1 MPGIPGICYLRSGV
15 KFIHPDSSPF
25 KNWSH
30 MFKTTSYR
38 YPNEILIL
46 AVTLILVGIVF
57 VVAAVATFC
66 LVGLFVLVI
75 LGIAIYSN
83 YVHHQTLM
91 RQAYQVR
98 MDNLPELASVATT
111 AAKRLQPGP
120 VEIYLVKSKTLNA
133 YTFGLSEPKVIVI
146 YDSLLQV
153 MDKNEMAFIIGHEMG
168 HIALSHTWL
177 NTLLGGMGG
186 VPMPFGAAVIL
197 NFAFLSWNR
206 NCEFSSDRAGLLAC
220 GNLNASITALVKLV
234 APNTRNIADFERAM
248 TMIDAQDDHMLHQL
262 GELFQSHPMIIRRIN
277 QLRDYAASTEYKRLQ
292 AAVDQNLR
300 A

>member
-1 MPGIPGICYLRSGV
+1 
-15 KFIHPDSSPF
+15 
-25 KNWSH
+25 